1 MTSTGQINSIDILI
15 GKSIL
20 SRSTANKL
28 GQIHDLIVDPV
39 KGELSGLA
47 VQMPDASLRLVDYRE
62 IYSFGP
68 DAVMI
73 NSDESAMPALDS
85 PLKALPLAKNN
96 LIGVKVITES
106 GKLLGQIASVYI
118 HLAETSLLVYEVR
131 SSLLDKLLGH
141 SLYFPASQGCALS
154 EGDARLVVTDDTAEK
169 ADNTLDALEA
179 RLFGPPKEEDPLVIV
194 RTRGHKH
201 LNR

>member
-1 MTSTGQINSIDILI
+1 MTPTGQINPIAILI

-28 GQIHDLIVDPV
+28 GQIYDLVVDPV

-47 VQMPDASLRLVDYRE
+47 VRMPDESIRLIDYRE
-62 IYSFGP
+62 IFSFGP

-73 NSDESAMPALDS
+73 KSDESAVPAQES
-85 PLKALPLAKNN
+85 PLKTLPLAKN
-96 LIGVKVITES
+96 LIGAKVITES
-106 GKLLGQIASVYI
+106 GKLLGQIAGIYI

-154 EGDARLVVTDDTAEK
+154 GVDARLVVTDDTAEK
-169 ADNTLDALEA
+169 ADNTLAALEA
-179 RLFGPPKEEDPLVIV
+179 RLFGPPKEEDPLVVV
-194 RTRGHKH
+194 RTRGH
-201 LNR
+201 